1 MNSKPL
7 IILFRILLIA
17 VFITGMIYLIAFI
30 TLIQSPATQTSEQ
43 FLAACRRWVYYYFAY
58 TMLCIA
64 ATVLSILTFP
74 ATPKAAS
81 ITRTALLFYCSV
93 SNLLSVRYAIAFL
106 GYEDSYDAAKKLED
120 ITGSTVFV
128 IMSFVGAMLTFF
140 LMVSTIYTLATLS
153 SNEGINAVIVP
164 KEADAKRPAAKTEA
178 SGGSENK

>member
-81 ITRTALLFYCSV
+81 ITRTAFT
-93 SNLLSVRYAIAFL
+93 VRSRTCFRS
-106 GYEDSYDAAKKLED
+106 DTRSHF
-120 ITGSTVFV
+120 S
-128 IMSFVGAMLTFF
+128 
-140 LMVSTIYTLATLS
+140 ATRTPTMQRRS
-153 SNEGINAVIVP
+153 SKI
-164 KEADAKRPAAKTEA
+164 
-178 SGGSENK
+178 